1 MKLTCFQLIYIY
13 FQFIGFT
20 LKIQLSKLEMLIKK
34 LLKERILQMLWL
46 EAKKITIVIL
56 GALLNALSMNFF
68 LIPANVYSSGFTG
81 IAQLLSRVLSE
92 HTPLNVSMG
101 FLLLLLNIPVAI
113 LGWIKVGKSFTVY
126 SFLSVVLSSLFLT
139 LIPIK
144 ELSGDI
150 LLNAVFGGV
159 ILAVGVGITL
169 KWGASTGGLDI
180 IAMVLSRM
188 KDKPVGPYMFILNG
202 IIIVTAG
209 FLYGWEKALYTL
221 VTLYASTRVI
231 DAIHT
236 KYAKLTALIVTKK
249 ADELKKAIHAKL
261 VRGITMLPAKGA
273 FSNEARDML
282 MIVIT
287 RYELFDLE
295 RIINEVDPNAFT
307 NIVQTNNVYG
317 FFRKE

>member
-1 MKLTCFQLIYIY
+1 
-13 FQFIGFT
+13 
-20 LKIQLSKLEMLIKK
+20 
-34 LLKERILQMLWL
+34 MLWL
-46 EAKKITIVIL
+46 QTKKVIIVVS
-56 GALLNALSMNFF
+56 GALLNAISMNLF

-81 IAQLLSRVLSE
+81 IAQLLSKVLSE
-92 HTPLNVSMG
+92 YTPLNVSMG

-113 LGWIKVGKSFTVY
+113 LGWIKVGKSFTIY
-126 SFLSVVLSSLFLT
+126 SFLSVLLSSLFLT

-144 ELSGDI
+144 EISHDI

-159 ILAVGVGITL
+159 IQAAGVGITL

-188 KDKPVGPYMFILNG
+188 KDKPVGTYLFLLNG
-202 IIIVTAG
+202 IIIATAG

-221 VTLYASTRVI
+221 VTLYTSTRVI

-236 KYAKLTALIVTKK
+236 RHAKLTALIITKK

-261 VRGITMLPAKGA
+261 VRGITMIPAKGA
-273 FSNEARDML
+273 FSNEAREMM

-295 RIINEVDPNAFT
+295 RIIKEVDPNAFT
-307 NIVQTNNVYG
+307 NIIQTTGVYG
-317 FFRKE
+317 FFRRD